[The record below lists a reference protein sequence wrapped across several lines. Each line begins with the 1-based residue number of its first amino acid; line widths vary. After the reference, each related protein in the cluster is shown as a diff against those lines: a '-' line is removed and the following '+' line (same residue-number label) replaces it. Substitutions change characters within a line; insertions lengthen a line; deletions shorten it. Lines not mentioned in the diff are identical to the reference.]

1 VLLVQ
6 IDGDCCLVGEAG
18 LIRLVGAA
26 YDGRAVEVEHCPL
39 AQSQRRNADLH
50 LSTRDGYAGSRALHE

>member
-18 LIRLVGAA
+18 LIRFVGAA
-26 YDGRAVEVEHCPL
+26 YDRRAVEVEHCPL
-39 AQSQRRNADLH
+39 AQSQRRNADLYQ
-50 LSTRDGYAGSRALHE
+50 STRDGYAGSSALHK